1 MCVSV
6 RQEMD
11 VRLKG
16 APSDSLVTRLALV
29 ALYLVAHVFECSSS
43 STVSAATGVEEW
55 RAEAERAASLVRH
68 VWREFRQEMRFRWEN
83 DCLVPG

>member
-1 MCVSV
+1 MH
-6 RQEMD
+6 

-29 ALYLVAHVFECSSS
+29 VLYLVAHVFECSS
-43 STVSAATGVEEW
+43 ATGVDEW
-55 RAEAERAASLVRH
+55 RAHAERAVSLVRH

-83 DCLVPG
+83 DALVPG